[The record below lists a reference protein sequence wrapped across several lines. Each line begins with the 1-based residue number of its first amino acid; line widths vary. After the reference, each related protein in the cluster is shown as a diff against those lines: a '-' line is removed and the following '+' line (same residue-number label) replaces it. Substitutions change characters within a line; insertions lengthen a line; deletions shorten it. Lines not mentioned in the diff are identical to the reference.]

1 MLIVA
6 SKTFP
11 PFGSVAILSIAAMI
25 PFGLSWMI
33 ESVESNT
40 APAAIPAGMA
50 AIPPLVTAA
59 TAPVPI
65 TTVVLVAD
73 LSARFPPL

>member
-1 MLIVA
+1 MPIVA
-6 SKTFP
+6 SKKFP
-11 PFGSVAILSIAAMI
+11 PFGSVAILSTAATI
-25 PFGLSWMI
+25 PF

-50 AIPPLVTAA
+50 AIPPLAAAA